1 MTELLPDPKR
11 ALLGISVLGSRG
23 LWITGPRITVQVGIL
38 AVHFFGSVTSGKWL
52 KWEKKKKVCQMA
64 KPKTL
69 FSKELKSIRWKTHFS
84 PPIPLITH
92 TPHYPLQVYP
102 SSVGKCMHIFAFMYA
117 SNIHMASCYIHSSFL
132 PHNFFIAVKNISV
145 LWGSIYILKY

>member
-1 MTELLPDPKR
+1 MCWENNTSLFFLCCIFIKPVTYNLFLFFYCWSGTVRLILRLLKG
-11 ALLGISVLGSRG
+11 LEGISS
-23 LWITGPRITVQVGIL
+23 GI
-38 AVHFFGSVTSGKWL
+38 
-52 KWEKKKKVCQMA
+52 
-64 KPKTL
+64 KTYYL
-69 FSKELKSIRWKTHFS
+69 SKELKSIRWKTHFS